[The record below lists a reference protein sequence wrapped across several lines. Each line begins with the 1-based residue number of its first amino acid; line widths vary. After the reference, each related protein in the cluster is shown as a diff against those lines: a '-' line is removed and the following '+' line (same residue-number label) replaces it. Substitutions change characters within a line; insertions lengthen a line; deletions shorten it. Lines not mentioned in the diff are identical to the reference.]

1 MNGSPLQVLVN
12 AYSLVV
18 FVRVIISWI
27 QLPPDNPVVQ
37 YSRALTDPVLEPIRK
52 LLPASGGL
60 DCPRWMDDYSST
72 QPLPRLS
79 LLAAFNAATL

>member
-1 MNGSPLQVLVN
+1 MNGSPLAALIN

-27 QLPPDNPVVQ
+27 QLPPNNPIAH
-37 YSRALTDPVLEPIRK
+37 YSRVLTEPVLEPIRK

-60 DCPRWMDDYSST
+60 DFS
-72 QPLPRLS
+72 PLI
-79 LLAAFNAATL
+79 LLLLLQFIARRV

>member
-1 MNGSPLQVLVN
+1 MNGSPLQLLVN

-27 QLPPDNPVVQ
+27 QLPPNNPVAH
-37 YSRALTDPVLEPIRK
+37 YSRVLTEPLLEPIRK

-60 DCPRWMDDYSST
+60 DFS
-72 QPLPRLS
+72 PLI
-79 LLAAFNAATL
+79 LLLLLRFIAGLV

>member
-1 MNGSPLQVLVN
+1 MNGSPLQALIN

-27 QLPPDNPVVQ
+27 QLPPNNPVAH
-37 YSRALTDPVLEPIRK
+37 YSRVLTEPLLEPIRK

-60 DCPRWMDDYSST
+60 DFS
-72 QPLPRLS
+72 PLI
-79 LLAAFNAATL
+79 LLLLLRFIAGLV

>member
-1 MNGSPLQVLVN
+1 MNGSPLQVLIN

-27 QLPPDNPVVQ
+27 QLPPNNPIAH
-37 YSRALTDPVLEPIRK
+37 YSRVLTEPVLEPIRK

-60 DCPRWMDDYSST
+60 DFS
-72 QPLPRLS
+72 PLI
-79 LLAAFNAATL
+79 LLLLLRFIAGLV

>member
-27 QLPPDNPVVQ
+27 QLPPDNPVAH
-37 YSRALTDPVLEPIRK
+37 YSRALTEPVLEPIRK

-60 DCPRWMDDYSST
+60 DFS
-72 QPLPRLS
+72 PLI
-79 LLAAFNAATL
+79 LLVLLRFIAGLV

>member
-1 MNGSPLQVLVN
+1 MNGSPLQALIN

-27 QLPPDNPVVQ
+27 QLPPNNPIAH
-37 YSRALTDPVLEPIRK
+37 YSRVLTEPLLEPIRK

-60 DCPRWMDDYSST
+60 DFS
-72 QPLPRLS
+72 PLI
-79 LLAAFNAATL
+79 LLVLLRFIAGLV

>member
-1 MNGSPLQVLVN
+1 MNGSPLAALLN

-27 QLPPDNPVVQ
+27 QLPPNNPIAH
-37 YSRALTDPVLEPIRK
+37 YSRVLTEPVLEPIRK

-60 DCPRWMDDYSST
+60 DFS
-72 QPLPRLS
+72 PLI
-79 LLAAFNAATL
+79 LLVLLQVIAGLV